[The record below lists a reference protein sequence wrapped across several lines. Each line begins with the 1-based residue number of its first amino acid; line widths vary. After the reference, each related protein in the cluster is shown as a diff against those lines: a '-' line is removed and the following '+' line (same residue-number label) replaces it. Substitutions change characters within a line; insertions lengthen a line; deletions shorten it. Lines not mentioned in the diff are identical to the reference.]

1 MVKQAVLSKGEILVI
16 LGLLVFDGRAT
27 LKQLKKIL
35 GISERYIRNI
45 IVNLKRKRVIDSL
58 GVSEITGGIFLGSP
72 YRNSSLLEMFEN
84 PREKIYVLTM
94 DFSQLLENYPEILKW
109 TENSLKIN
117 SPQDLLKH
125 LEKVRKEVIERR

>member
-109 TENSLKIN
+109 TENSLKIS